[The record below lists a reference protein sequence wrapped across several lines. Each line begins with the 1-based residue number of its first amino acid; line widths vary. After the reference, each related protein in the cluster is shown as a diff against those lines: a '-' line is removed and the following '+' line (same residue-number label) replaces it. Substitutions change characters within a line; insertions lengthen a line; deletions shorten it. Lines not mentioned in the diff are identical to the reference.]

1 MRSRCSA
8 GARRYRGPSEEGG
21 FVLVMVVLVLFAIS
35 VAGAAGYLL
44 VNTEFA
50 MARYS
55 GQGSEAATVA
65 RAGLHRFVAEQLGVM
80 GDSVGYAIGNGV
92 AMVTTRKLAELDP
105 LNHLYFIRSEGTVDD
120 PRMPGAPARRVIGAY
135 AYFHPQPLQ
144 PLGAVVVA
152 AAGGYVDDIN
162 GNGAEVDGRDQ
173 NSRSDCSGAG
183 GRPLPGIVA
192 LADAGRVNGGV
203 LRGAPPGS
211 NWSGGFPALYA
222 AVGLRWD
229 VLTDPSFPV
238 DFDGVVPSFA
248 ALPADSFPVVRVSGY
263 FNPGSSWSGRGVLI
277 VDGELDA
284 GTGFRWDGIVLAG
297 SADDIQEADIRGMV
311 IAGLDGLNTDA
322 DVYWRG
328 TIRYY
333 SCYVQAASESLS
345 YLELIPNTEF
355 EAF

>member
-1 MRSRCSA
+1 
-8 GARRYRGPSEEGG
+8 
-21 FVLVMVVLVLFAIS
+21 MVVLVLFAIS

-55 GQGSEAATVA
+55 DQGIEAATVA
-65 RAGLHRFVAEQLGVM
+65 RAGLHRFAAEQLGVM

-92 AMVTTRKLAELDP
+92 SIVTTRKLAEVDP
-105 LNHLYFIRSEGTVDD
+105 QSHLYLIRSEGTVDD
-120 PRMPGAPARRVIGAY
+120 PRTPGAPARRVIGAY
-135 AYFHPQPLQ
+135 AYFHPQPLE
-144 PLGAVVVA
+144 PLGAMVVA
-152 AAGGYVDDIN
+152 ADGAYVDDIN
-162 GNGAEVDGRDQ
+162 GNGAEVDGRNQ
-173 NSRSDCSGAG
+173 NRPSDCSGGG

-211 NWSGGFPALYA
+211 TWSGGFPALYTA
-222 AVGLRWD
+222 LGLRWD

-238 DFDGVVPSFA
+238 DFDGVVPSFGS
-248 ALPADSFPVVRVSGY
+248 LPADYFPVVRVSGY

-277 VDGELDA
+277 VDGELDTGA
-284 GTGFRWDGIVLAG
+284 GFSWDGIVLAG
-297 SADDIQEADIRGMV
+297 SVDDVQEGDIRGTLV
-311 IAGLDGLNTDA
+311 AGLDGPNSYA

-333 SCYVQAASESLS
+333 SCYVQAASEALS